1 MVYLLSN
8 DFYQNKFGV
17 FQMPDMMQM
26 INSILAPLPSAPL
39 YDVYRIICLVLLLV
53 MMVCAVIAIIIV
65 LFQPGNSTGIDALG
79 GSSETFFGKNKG
91 RSMESKMKKWTVI
104 SLVVLSV
111 LAIIFFV
118 LQLPAIW
125 GVAGA

>member
-8 DFYQNKFGV
+8 DFYQNKVGV

-91 RSMESKMKKWTVI
+91 RSMESKMKKWTTI
-104 SLVVLSV
+104 SLIVLTV
-111 LAIIFFV
+111 LAILFFI
-118 LQLPAIW
+118 LQFDTIW
-125 GVAGA
+125 GVAA